1 MTFNDFAGVINQIQG
16 LNNPFATEAFYKT
29 PVKVM
34 YNGNEYNFHLSV
46 DQPGMVTFINA
57 DDETKDLLSLVAEVN
72 EVKERIENLCQLDNY
87 PDFYDMDHHY
97 VVDYIKTIDGDKISS
112 KIVFYISDS
121 EKL

>member
-1 MTFNDFAGVINQIQG
+1 MTFVNFMDVVNQIQR
-16 LNNPFATEAFYKT
+16 LNNPFTLDAFYRT

-46 DQPGMVTFINA
+46 DQPGRVTFINA
-57 DDETKDLLSLVAEVN
+57 DEETKDLLTLVAEVN
-72 EVKERIENLCQLDNY
+72 EIKERLENLGRDNSI
-87 PDFYDMDHHY
+87 MDHHY
-97 VVDYIKTIDGDKISS
+97 VVDYIKTIDGDKITS

>member
-1 MTFNDFAGVINQIQG
+1 MTFNDFAGIINQIQG
-16 LNNPFATEAFYKT
+16 LNNPFTPEAFYRT

-72 EVKERIENLCQLDNY
+72 EVKERIENLCQLDNH

-97 VVDYIKTIDGDKISS
+97 MVDYIKTIDGDKISS
-112 KIVFYISDS
+112 KIVFYISES
-121 EKL
+121 EEL

>member
-1 MTFNDFAGVINQIQG
+1 MTFNEFTGVINQIQG
-16 LNNPFATEAFYKT
+16 LNNPFTPEAFYRT

-46 DQPGMVTFINA
+46 DQPGMVTFIDA
-57 DDETKDLLSLVAEVN
+57 DDEAKDLLSLVAEVN
-72 EVKERIENLCQLDNY
+72 EVKERLENIGRDNSI
-87 PDFYDMDHHY
+87 MDHHY

-121 EKL
+121 EEL